1 MKSTTGSK
9 LSLVQVL
16 CFILVSFSGI
26 RFSEAAGD
34 QIVLRFAGNLP
45 VNHFVTR
52 GQEFYAKQVE
62 ARTKGKVKIE
72 VYPAGQLF
80 SDKDLIRALPNGAV
94 DMAEATCAQWTGIE
108 PLWLMF
114 DLPYFFKDRNHW
126 HRVVDSEVGT
136 ILKQEFEKKSGVK
149 VLYWMD
155 FGSSAFASKTPLRTM
170 EDFKG
175 KRIRGVGEALLKGIQ
190 ALGASPVFLGGGEV
204 YLALQR
210 GTIDAANSG
219 LSSFWERKYYEV
231 TKYISGPDFTL
242 GMFVVMINKK
252 KWDSL
257 PADVQKAMLE
267 AAEEAKQW
275 GRVESEKADTEAVTL
290 LKGKGV
296 EVYDPP
302 ATEKARWIQA
312 VKPLAHE
319 FYMSRGGDKAKALLG
334 MVEKID

>member
-1 MKSTTGSK
+1 MKSTASNK
-9 LSLVQVL
+9 LFLVRVL

-45 VNHFVTR
+45 ANHFVTR

-114 DLPYFFKDRNHW
+114 DLPLFFKDRNHW
-126 HRVVDSEVGT
+126 HRVVDSRVGT
-136 ILKQEFEKKSGVK
+136 ILKEEFEKKTGTK

-155 FGSSAFASKTPLRTM
+155 YGSSAFASKMPLRTM

-175 KRIRGVGEALLKGIQ
+175 KRIRGVGEAVLKGIQ
-190 ALGASPVFLGGGEV
+190 AMGASPVFLGGGEV

-242 GMFVVMINKK
+242 GMFVVLINKK

-257 PADVQKAMLE
+257 PAGVQKDMLE
-267 AAEEAKQW
+267 AAGEAQQW
-275 GRVESEKADTEAVTL
+275 GRVESEKADTEAATL

-296 EVYDPP
+296 EIYYPP
-302 ATEKARWIQA
+302 ENEKARWIQA

-319 FYMSRGGDKAKALLG
+319 FYISRGGDKAKALLE
-334 MVEKID
+334 MVEKIN

>member
-1 MKSTTGSK
+1 MKRTAGNK
-9 LSLVQVL
+9 LFLVRVL

-26 RFSEAAGD
+26 RYAEAAGD
-34 QIVLRFAGNLP
+34 QLVLRFAGNLP
-45 VNHFVTR
+45 ANHFVTR
-52 GQEFYAKQVE
+52 GQEFYARQIE
-62 ARTKGKVKIE
+62 ARTKGKVKVE

-136 ILKQEFEKKSGVK
+136 ILKEEFEKKSGVK

-175 KRIRGVGEALLKGIQ
+175 KRIRGVGEAVLKGIQ

-219 LSSFWERKYYEV
+219 MSSFWERKYYEV
-231 TKYISGPDFTL
+231 TKYISAPDFTL
-242 GMFVVMINKK
+242 GMFVVLINKK

-257 PADVQKAMLE
+257 PADVQKDMLD

-275 GRVESEKADTEAVTL
+275 GRVESEKADTEAVSL

-296 EVYDPP
+296 EIYDPP
-302 ATEKARWIQA
+302 AAEKARWRAA

-319 FYMSRGGDKAKALLG
+319 FYMSRGGDKAKTLLG

>member
-1 MKSTTGSK
+1 MKSIAGSR
-9 LSLVQVL
+9 LLVILAL
-16 CFILVSFSGI
+16 CFVLISFSGV
-26 RFSEAAGD
+26 RFSEAASD

-52 GQEFYAKQVE
+52 GQEFFAKQAE
-62 ARTKGKVKIE
+62 AKTKGRVKIE

-80 SDKDLIRALPNGAV
+80 SDKDLVRALPNGAV
-94 DMAEATCAQWTGIE
+94 DMAEATAQQWTGIE
-108 PLWLMF
+108 PLWLIL
-114 DLPYFFKDRNHW
+114 DLPYFFKDRQQW

-136 ILKQEFEKKSGVK
+136 ILKDEFEKKSGVK

-155 FGSSAFASKTPLRTM
+155 YGSSAFASKMPLRTL

-175 KRIRGVGEALLKGIQ
+175 KRIRGGGEPILKGIQ
-190 ALGASPVFLGGGEV
+190 AMGASPVFMGGGEV

-231 TKYISGPDFTL
+231 TKYISAPDFTL

-275 GRVESEKADTEAVTL
+275 GRVECEKADMEAVTL

-296 EVYDPP
+296 EIYDQP
-302 ATEKARWIQA
+302 EKEKNRWRA
-312 VKPLAHE
+312 LMKPLHHE
-319 FYMSRGGDKAKALLG
+319 FFISRGGDKAKALLE
-334 MVEKID
+334 MAEKIQ

>member
-1 MKSTTGSK
+1 MKRSIGNKSF
-9 LSLVQVL
+9 LVLVM
-16 CFILVSFSGI
+16 CFVVFSFSGI
-26 RFSEAAGD
+26 RSSEAASD

-45 VNHFVTR
+45 ANHFVTR

-62 ARTKGKVKIE
+62 AKTKGKVKIE

-80 SDKDLIRALPNGAV
+80 SDKDLVRALPNGAV
-94 DMAEATCAQWTGIE
+94 DMAEATCPQWTGIE
-108 PLWLMF
+108 PLWLIL
-114 DLPYFFKDRNHW
+114 DLPYFFKDRPHW
-126 HRVVDSEVGT
+126 HRVVDSQVGT
-136 ILKQEFEKKSGVK
+136 ILKEEFEKKSGVK

-155 FGSSAFASKTPLRTM
+155 YGSSAFASKTPLKTL

-175 KRIRGVGEALLKGIQ
+175 KRIRGTGEPVLKGIQ
-190 ALGASPVFLGGGEV
+190 AMGASPVFMGGGEV

-231 TKYISGPDFTL
+231 TKYISAPDFTL
-242 GMFVVMINKK
+242 GMFVVLINKK

-257 PADVQKAMLE
+257 PADVQKSMLE

-275 GRVESEKADTEAVTL
+275 GRVECEKADTEAVTL

-296 EVYDPP
+296 EIYDPP
-302 ATEKARWIQA
+302 EKEKARWRA
-312 VKPLAHE
+312 LMKPLHHE
-319 FYMSRGGDKAKALLG
+319 FYISRGGDKAKALLE
-334 MVEKID
+334 MAEKIE

>member
-1 MKSTTGSK
+1 MKSTIGSK
-9 LSLVQVL
+9 LSLVLVL
-16 CFILVSFSGI
+16 CFILVLFSGI
-26 RFSEAAGD
+26 RFSEAASD
-34 QIVLRFAGNLP
+34 QIILRFAGNLP

-52 GQEFYAKQVE
+52 GQEFFAKQAE
-62 ARTKGKVKIE
+62 AKTKGKLKIE
-72 VYPAGQLF
+72 IYPAGQLF
-80 SDKDLIRALPNGAV
+80 SDVDLIRALPNGAV

-114 DLPYFFKDRNHW
+114 DLPLFFKDRKHW
-126 HRVVDSEVGT
+126 HRVVDSQVGT
-136 ILKQEFEKKSGVK
+136 ILKEEFEKKSGVK

-155 FGSSAFASKTPLRTM
+155 YGSSAFASKTPLKTM

-175 KRIRGVGEALLKGIQ
+175 KRVRGVGEAVLKGIQ
-190 ALGASPVFLGGGEV
+190 AMGASPVFMGGGEV

-231 TKYISGPDFTL
+231 TKYISGTDFTL
-242 GMFVVMINKK
+242 GMFVVLINKK

-275 GRVESEKADTEAVTL
+275 GRVESEKADTEAITL

-296 EVYDPP
+296 EIYDPP
-302 ATEKARWIQA
+302 EKEKARWRQA
-312 VKPLAHE
+312 VEPLAHE
-319 FYMSRGGDKAKALLG
+319 FYISRGGDKAKALLE
-334 MVEKID
+334 MVGKIN